1 MKNLISPAAIILCC
15 LMAAPTHA
23 RKRDK
28 HEEKQEAVLA
38 MAEPDLMATPS
49 LPHAIVAPVEEA
61 YRHHINK
68 NEHRYGI
75 DVSRYQG
82 KIDWQTVKTDKNVGY
97 VYLKATEGASLV
109 DVTYEYNL
117 TEARKAGLKVGC
129 YHFFSPTVDPETQF
143 ENFSSN
149 VDLAEQDLIPI
160 IDVETRGRSSLK
172 HFCERLT
179 RFLGMVEEHY
189 GVQPIIYTSSN
200 FYNKY
205 LAGKYTGYKY
215 MIARYKDEVPELTD
229 DIKFVMWQF
238 TANGRIDGIHGP
250 ADRSRFMD
258 DYHLG
263 DILIRR

>member
-1 MKNLISPAAIILCC
+1 MKNLIPLFAIILCC
-15 LMAAPTHA
+15 SLAHPAHA
-23 RKRDK
+23 RKKDRHAAK
-28 HEEKQEAVLA
+28 ENAVLA
-38 MAEPDLMATPS
+38 LAEPDMMATPS
-49 LPHAIVAPVEEA
+49 RPHPIVAPIEEA
-61 YRHHINK
+61 YRHHVNK

-109 DVTYEYNL
+109 DVTYRYNL
-117 TEARKAGLKVGC
+117 DEARKAGLKVGC
-129 YHFFSPTVDPETQF
+129 YHFFSPTVAPETQF
-143 ENFSSN
+143 DNFSAN
-149 VDLAEQDLIPI
+149 VKLDEQDLLPI
-160 IDVETRGRSSLK
+160 IDVETRGRCSLK
-172 HFCERLT
+172 QFCDKLT

-189 GVQPIIYTSSN
+189 GVRPIIYTSSN

-205 LAGKYTGYKY
+205 LAGKYTDYKY

-238 TANGRIDGIHGP
+238 TANGRINGINGP
-250 ADRSRFMD
+250 VDRSRFTD
-258 DYHLG
+258 EYHLG